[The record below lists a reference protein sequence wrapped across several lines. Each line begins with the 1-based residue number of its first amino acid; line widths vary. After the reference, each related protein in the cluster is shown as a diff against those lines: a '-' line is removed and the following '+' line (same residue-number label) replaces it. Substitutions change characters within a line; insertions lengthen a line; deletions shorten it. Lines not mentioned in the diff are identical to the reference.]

1 MAHGVPWNM
10 RGMDPALR
18 DAAILSAHRAGMSVE
33 QWMSAVLSGA
43 QGYGAPA
50 PQPFPFA
57 PAYGQQPAVAPP
69 AAPYFAPYLTT
80 PQFPQPNP
88 LDAVAERISRLGQ
101 NGHIS
106 PLRET
111 TAPADEAR
119 VAQIIDKAVSALE
132 ENTRQS
138 EHKTASAL
146 DAVTRLI
153 ERATMETEARAA
165 KTVETAVNS
174 LEQAT
179 RQREEKT
186 NAALETITQLVE
198 RATAS
203 AQEARTAK
211 RDPFA
216 ESPALRETLGKIT
229 HRIEALDRRIETESA
244 SAVNPVRDMIGRIEN
259 RLDSLSSQAHNPVVA
274 SSLRDLDARL
284 QDIARKLEQP
294 EPYQS
299 RPNLRDDNI
308 SRIEGKLATILDA
321 LNQQVITDPAGAA
334 ARLDA
339 MPEHGWSAPQTRGS
353 NPLSRRPLVERDVQ
367 GAVET
372 IAARQRHLDDLA
384 PARPKPQ
391 VATPA
396 PAPTLSTSESAA
408 LEEIRHRL
416 KSLSDQIVAPTANA
430 SDDRLEAL
438 RREIAT
444 ISSAIEN
451 VAPRHLVVSIETAV
465 RDLAGRVEQSRD
477 VGMRA
482 HHLAPVE
489 KLLTDLRVAVESL
502 RDTGAIDVLRRDLKT
517 LSDGIAASGMR
528 SADSTM
534 IAALHAQM
542 TEIRDLV
549 GRAREPIALEGLEH
563 RINNLSQKL
572 ERIAATPADTTA
584 NATLVRAVE
593 DVRATLHNAL
603 PTELLARIEKR
614 IGDLGGIEKRLNEL
628 TNRFDGMAGRADFAM
643 LNERIDWLQS
653 AIAAHTANL
662 GVSPELS
669 SIQKTLAAV
678 SEKLDT
684 AQRQDDR
691 QSMNGLEAQVQRI
704 AQRIEELDGGRAGF
718 DALHERMDR
727 MQSSLAGKSGALP
740 ATHDL
745 SSIEAALK
753 TLVARI
759 DNAERDGDDKSLAA
773 LEAQIAKISE
783 KLERQ
788 DGGLASIGSL
798 DRSIGDLFSQLED
811 VRTAAGNAAL
821 PAVDAIAR
829 DLNQLRDAQS
839 DSDRRT
845 QETLGAVHDTLARI
859 ADRLGQ
865 MEAQGAPAPAAP
877 APAPA
882 PTVQKTGGSAL
893 KSALS
898 QAATSFTTRS
908 ATREL
913 PAERVPTA
921 VPAKSASR
929 PLTATRAQ
937 TDTPLPRV
945 DGSLA
950 LDMPI
955 EPGTGRPGSTTARPA
970 MTIGADAAQ
979 PDNKA
984 NFIAAARRAAQA
996 AADQSAEALKS
1007 HREAASPNAANG
1019 SSLKSFVT
1027 TRKKPILIGLL
1038 AAFVGLV
1045 AVQQASTLLK
1055 GTAAN
1060 PPPPGEP
1067 KLSSGGAGTD
1077 TGPRPEASN
1086 APAEKAPTPK
1096 DKVSRIIDGTS
1107 SSADPQTV
1115 GSVDKMASA
1124 NPSSGANEAKPSSP
1138 ARIPGAVPE
1147 TAPTQA
1153 IPGTTAPQQPL
1164 APAQLAELTPLAAP
1178 VTSERLRS
1186 AALAGDPLALHEIAV
1201 RYVEGKGVPRDPAI
1215 AAKFLAAASKLGLA
1229 PAQYRLASLYR
1240 EGRGVKADKQEAFGL
1255 FKQAGEQGHAR
1266 AMHNVGVLLAEGVTG
1281 APDYTAAAEWFI
1293 KASELNVK
1301 DSQYNLAILYARGL
1315 GVTQDLGASYK
1326 WFNAAAQQGDEDA
1339 KKKRDEVAAR
1349 IPADKIAEVKSA
1361 SEQWRPLLLDSR
1373 VNDVAV
1379 PPGGW
1384 DAPVKAPAKGKPAR
1398 V

>member
-18 DAAILSAHRAGMSVE
+18 DAAILSAHRAGMTVE
-33 QWMSAVLSGA
+33 QWMSSVLSGA
-43 QGYGAPA
+43 PDYGNPA
-50 PQPFPFA
+50 PHSLPFA
-57 PAYGQQPAVAPP
+57 PAYGQQPAFAPP
-69 AAPYFAPYLTT
+69 PAPFAAPYAAPYATLS
-80 PQFPQPNP
+80 PHPQPNP
-88 LDAVAERISRLGQ
+88 LDAVAERINRLGQ
-101 NGHIS
+101 QGTLSASHEAN
-106 PLRET
+106 T
-111 TAPADEAR
+111 PADQAR

-138 EHKTASAL
+138 EQKTASAL

-153 ERATMETEARAA
+153 ERTTKETEARTAR
-165 KTVETAVNS
+165 TVEAAVNS
-174 LEQAT
+174 LEQST
-179 RQREEKT
+179 RQREEKA

-198 RATAS
+198 RASSA
-203 AQEARTAK
+203 AQEARTAR

-244 SAVNPVRDMIGRIEN
+244 SAVNPVKDMIGRIEN

-274 SSLRDLDARL
+274 SSLRDLDIRL

-294 EPYQS
+294 EPHQN
-299 RPNLRDDNI
+299 RATLRDDNI

-321 LNQQVITDPAGAA
+321 LNHQVVTDSAGAA
-334 ARLDA
+334 SRLDA

-353 NPLSRRPLVERDVQ
+353 NAVPRRPLIERDVQ

-384 PARPKPQ
+384 PSRVPFR
-391 VATPA
+391 TPA
-396 PAPTLSTSESAA
+396 PAPVPSLTTGDNAA
-408 LEEIRHRL
+408 LEEIRQRL
-416 KSLSDQIVAPTANA
+416 KSLSDQIVTPTVSAP
-430 SDDRLEAL
+430 DDRLDAL
-438 RREIAT
+438 REEIAT
-444 ISSAIEN
+444 ISRAIEN

-517 LSDGIAASGMR
+517 LSDGIAASGPR
-528 SADSTM
+528 SADSAM
-534 IAALHAQM
+534 VAALHAQM
-542 TEIRDLV
+542 SEIRDLV

-572 ERIAATPADTTA
+572 ERIAATPADTAAT
-584 NATLVRAVE
+584 ATLVRAVE

-603 PTELLARIEKR
+603 PTDLLARIEKR
-614 IGDLGGIEKRLNEL
+614 IGDLGGIEKRLSEL

-653 AIAAHTANL
+653 AIATHTANQ
-662 GVSPELS
+662 GVSPELA
-669 SIQKTLAAV
+669 SIQKTLATV

-684 AQRQDDR
+684 AQRKDDR
-691 QSMNGLEAQVQRI
+691 QSMSGLEAQVQRI
-704 AQRIEELDGGRAGF
+704 AQRIEELDSGRAGF

-727 MQSSLAGKSGALP
+727 MQSSLAGKSGTLT

-745 SSIEAALK
+745 SSIETALK

-759 DNAERDGDDKSLAA
+759 DSAERDGDDKSLAA

-798 DRSIGDLFSQLED
+798 DRSIGDLFSQLQD
-811 VRTAAGNAAL
+811 VRTAAGNASL

-829 DLNQLRDAQS
+829 DLNELRDAQGE
-839 DSDRRT
+839 SDRRT
-845 QETLGAVHDTLARI
+845 QETLSAVHDTLARI

-865 MEAQGAPAPAAP
+865 IDVQGTPAPA
-877 APAPA
+877 
-882 PTVQKTGGSAL
+882 TQKAGGSAL
-893 KSALS
+893 KSALA
-898 QAATSFTTRS
+898 QAATSFSTRS
-908 ATREL
+908 TARQAPPERL
-913 PAERVPTA
+913 PQA
-921 VPAKSASR
+921 VPAKPAAR
-929 PLTATRAQ
+929 PLTATRTQPEA
-937 TDTPLPRV
+937 PLPRI
-945 DGSLA
+945 DTGPA

-955 EPGTGRPGSTTARPA
+955 EPGTGRPGSTTVRPA
-970 MTIGADAAQ
+970 MTIGAEAAQ

-984 NFIAAARRAAQA
+984 HFIAAARRAAQA

-1007 HREAASPNAANG
+1007 HKEAASHSAAHG
-1019 SSLKSFVT
+1019 TSLKSFVA

-1055 GTAAN
+1055 GSAAN
-1060 PPPPGEP
+1060 PPAPGEP
-1067 KLSSGGAGTD
+1067 KVATGGAPTD
-1077 TGPRPEASN
+1077 PGPRSEAGA
-1086 APAEKAPTPK
+1086 APAEKPPASK
-1096 DKVSRIIDGTS
+1096 DKVSRIIDGTAPA
-1107 SSADPQTV
+1107 ADPQTV
-1115 GSVDKMASA
+1115 GSVDRMVTA
-1124 NPSSGANEAKPSSP
+1124 NPSLGTNEAKTSSP
-1138 ARIPGAVPE
+1138 TRVPGAPLE

-1153 IPGTTAPQQPL
+1153 SPLPATPQLPL
-1164 APAQLAELTPLAAP
+1164 APSQLAELTPLAAP
-1178 VTSERLRS
+1178 VASERLRS

-1201 RYVEGKGVPRDPAI
+1201 RYVEGKGVPRDPSI
-1215 AAKFLAAASKLGLA
+1215 AAKFLTAASKLGLA

-1240 EGRGVKADKQEAFGL
+1240 EGRGVKADKQEAFAL

-1361 SEQWRPLLLDSR
+1361 SEQWRPVLLDTR
-1373 VNDVAV
+1373 VNEATV

-1384 DAPVKAPAKGKPAR
+1384 DAPVKAPLKGKPAR